1 MSLLVCCP
9 DSENSQTQTE
19 NVIYYL
25 CESKEKLNIGG
36 YKKMRK
42 LTIKNTKGNNVT
54 KGGKV
59 RVISRTECKISIR
72 HYGDDDD
79 CWCDDT
85 VLGD

>member
-1 MSLLVCCP
+1 
-9 DSENSQTQTE
+9 
-19 NVIYYL
+19 
-25 CESKEKLNIGG
+25 
-36 YKKMRK
+36 MRK
-42 LTIKNTKGNNVT
+42 LTVKNTKGNNVT

-59 RVISRTECKISIR
+59 RVISRTECKSIIR

>member
-1 MSLLVCCP
+1 
-9 DSENSQTQTE
+9 
-19 NVIYYL
+19 
-25 CESKEKLNIGG
+25 
-36 YKKMRK
+36 MRK
-42 LTIKNTKGNNVT
+42 LVIKNTKGNNN

-59 RVISRTECKISIR
+59 RVISRTARTECKITIR

>member
-1 MSLLVCCP
+1 
-9 DSENSQTQTE
+9 
-19 NVIYYL
+19 
-25 CESKEKLNIGG
+25 
-36 YKKMRK
+36 MRK
-42 LTIKNTKGNNVT
+42 LVIKNTKGNNN

-59 RVISRTECKISIR
+59 RVISRYECKIIIR